1 MIGQVYH
8 KAGKPENS
16 LFDPLLLVSLLLSLC
31 LFALTPALAVEIPTA
46 QGETAIQ
53 KDSIPPAP
61 PTNVMAK
68 DTPNDAGKS
77 ITIMWTKSADDGAG
91 RNNVFRYEILR
102 STGVDGEYELIGST
116 TAGAEQFMDNST
128 KDKVEYFYK
137 IKAMT
142 QVLSSVSLPSQP
154 AMSIQQWFNTARINI
169 LIAVLILSFAILY
182 FIKRAKAGKKLY
194 IRRIAGLEAVD
205 DAVGRATEMGKKVFY
220 VPGIMDMDSMQT
232 IAGITILGK
241 VAKLTAEY
249 ETKLEVPTCRSMVMV
264 TCREMVKE
272 AYSNAGRPDAYND
285 DMIYYLTDDQFGY
298 AAAVDGLFVR
308 EKPAAIFLQGHFFAE
323 SLILAETGNSIG
335 AIQIAG
341 TAAVSQLPFFVAAC
355 DYTLIGEEFF
365 AASAYLSNDPKLLG
379 SIKGQDVGKFIFL
392 LAILVGVIFATAGIF
407 NLSKFFVTR

>member
-1 MIGQVYH
+1 VD
-8 KAGKPENS
+8 KAKVGKPEALLSNY
-16 LFDPLLLVSLLLSLC
+16 LLLVSLCFFLC
-31 LFALTPALAVEIPTA
+31 LSIHTSILAQEVPVEQEEVTLP
-46 QGETAIQ
+46 E
-53 KDSIPPAP
+53 DSIPPAL
-61 PTNVMAK
+61 PTNVVAK
-68 DTPNDAGKS
+68 DTPNDVGKS
-77 ITIMWTKSADDGAG
+77 ITITWTKSLDDGAG
-91 RNNVFRYEILR
+91 RNNVVAYEILR
-102 STGVDGEYELIGST
+102 CTTVDGEYEFIGNT
-116 TAGAEQFMDNST
+116 TAGAQQFMDTDT

-137 IKAMT
+137 IKAVT

-154 AMSIQQWFNTARINI
+154 AMSTQEWFNTDRINT
-169 LIAVLILSFAILY
+169 LIAVLVISFAIFY
-182 FIKRAKAGKKLY
+182 FIRRAKAGKKLY
-194 IRRIAGLEAVD
+194 IRRIAGLEALD
-205 DAVGRATEMGKKVFY
+205 EAVGRATEMGKKVFY

-272 AYSNAGRPDAYND
+272 AYSNAGRPDGYND
-285 DMIYYLTDDQFGY
+285 DMIYYLTDDQFGF

-341 TAAVSQLPFFVAAC
+341 TAAVAQLPFFVAAC

-379 SIKGQDVGKFIFL
+379 SIKGQDVGKFLFL
-392 LAILVGVIFATAGIF
+392 LAILVGVILASAGIF
-407 NLSKFFVTR
+407 DLSQFFVTR

>member
-1 MIGQVYH
+1 M
-8 KAGKPENS
+8 
-16 LFDPLLLVSLLLSLC
+16 
-31 LFALTPALAVEIPTA
+31 
-46 QGETAIQ
+46 
-53 KDSIPPAP
+53 
-61 PTNVMAK
+61 
-68 DTPNDAGKS
+68 
-77 ITIMWTKSADDGAG
+77 
-91 RNNVFRYEILR
+91 
-102 STGVDGEYELIGST
+102 STQE
-116 TAGAEQFMDNST
+116 
-128 KDKVEYFYK
+128 
-137 IKAMT
+137 
-142 QVLSSVSLPSQP
+142 
-154 AMSIQQWFNTARINI
+154 WFNTDRINT
-169 LIAVLILSFAILY
+169 LIAVLVISFAIFY
-182 FIKRAKAGKKLY
+182 FIRRAKAGKKLY
-194 IRRIAGLEAVD
+194 IRRIAGLEALD

-272 AYSNAGRPDAYND
+272 AYSNAGRPDGYND
-285 DMIYYLTDDQFGY
+285 DMIYYLTDDQFGF

-341 TAAVSQLPFFVAAC
+341 TAAVAQLPFFVAAC

-379 SIKGQDVGKFIFL
+379 SIKGQDVGKFLFL
-392 LAILVGVIFATAGIF
+392 LAILVGVILASAGIF
-407 NLSKFFVTR
+407 DLSQFFVTR